1 MCNAFG
7 GGMTFFLTIGA
18 AIVPPL
24 FLIAFFL
31 THFRHRFGLG
41 LGVKAVIGGMISAPL
56 ALGFSILLGRLGLPT
71 EGLWGVVTKAWL
83 GAAIPEEVAKFLIVW
98 FYIRRHP
105 DCDSG
110 GDLFCGAALVGLGF
124 AMLENVLYLM
134 NAADWV
140 TAGFLRAA
148 LAVPGHTIDG
158 MMMGV
163 FLAWWWRK
171 DILAPAALVLAL
183 GLPILAHGFYDFPLM
198 ALDVVWELDFADP
211 LTVQHILFG
220 LYATTMLISAAAAIW
235 AGRMEMIEV
244 FSRPQPDIDLY
255 PPNATGLR
263 LWRWIGRVMIL
274 GAVGLAVLG
283 LIKGAS
289 TDLLEGAWLVVIATF
304 PAAFGIVMARKLP
317 DQAYDRPT
325 RWPRAP
331 RR

>member
-1 MCNAFG
+1 MD
-7 GGMTFFLTIGA
+7 FFLTIA
-18 AIVPPL
+18 AAVVPPL

-56 ALGFSILLGRLGLPT
+56 ALGFSILLQRLGFPT
-71 EGLWGVVTKAWL
+71 EGVWAVVTKAWI

-124 AMLENVLYLM
+124 AMLENLLYLA
-134 NAADWV
+134 NATDWM
-140 TAGFLRAA
+140 TTGLLRAA

-198 ALDVVWELDFADP
+198 ALDAVWELNFANP
-211 LTVQHILFG
+211 LAVRHILVG
-220 LYATTMLISAAAAIW
+220 LYVATMLISAAAAIW

-244 FSRPQPDIDLY
+244 FLRSQPDIDLY
-255 PPNATGLR
+255 PPDVASLR
-263 LWRWIGRVMIL
+263 PWRWIGRTLIFCAAALAAL
-274 GAVGLAVLG
+274 GVAKGLSV
-283 LIKGAS
+283 
-289 TDLLEGAWLVVIATF
+289 DLMDGAWLVVIATF
-304 PAAFGIVMARKLP
+304 PAAFGIVMARKVP
-317 DQAYDRPT
+317 DQAYERAT